1 MTDAERLA
9 NINRGLRTQNRVTSP
24 DAVWLVNRV
33 EQLEKEVQ
41 NLRDALASG

>member
-9 NINRGLRTQNRVTSP
+9 NINRGLRTQNRVTRP
-24 DAVWLVNRV
+24 DAVWLLERIT
-33 EQLEKEVQ
+33 QLEKEVQ